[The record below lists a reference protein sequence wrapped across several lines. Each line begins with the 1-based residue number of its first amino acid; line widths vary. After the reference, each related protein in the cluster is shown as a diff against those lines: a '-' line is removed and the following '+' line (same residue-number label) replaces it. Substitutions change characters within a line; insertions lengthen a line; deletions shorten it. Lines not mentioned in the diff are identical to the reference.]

1 MKNKKEKI
9 LAVKISDTDLK
20 LLKKA
25 AERERIS
32 MSGYVRQLVFKSLQ
46 KYEN

>member
-20 LLKKA
+20 TLK
-25 AERERIS
+25 AEAEKERIS
-32 MSGYVRQLVFKSLQ
+32 MSSYVRQIVFKSLQ
-46 KYEN
+46 KQS